1 MLAGF
6 IDRQLLFGG
15 SLSILAGNLCTVWPR
30 LNDLIFRSF
39 HRLFFVGGVWLE
51 KFSVLNFESGG
62 ETRKTPRWN

>member
-1 MLAGF
+1 
-6 IDRQLLFGG
+6 
-15 SLSILAGNLCTVWPR
+15 

-39 HRLFFVGGVWLE
+39 HRLFFVGGAWLE